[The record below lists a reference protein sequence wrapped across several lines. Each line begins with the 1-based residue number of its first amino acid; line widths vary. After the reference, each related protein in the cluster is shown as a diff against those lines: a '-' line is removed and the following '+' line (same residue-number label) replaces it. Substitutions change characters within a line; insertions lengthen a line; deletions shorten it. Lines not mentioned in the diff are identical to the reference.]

1 MRCICLSNQKTKKT
15 KKEKKRKNKTSFFCH
30 IFMAQEHAKYFEK
43 NKLTVG
49 DFFLIEWTTIQDF

>member
-1 MRCICLSNQKTKKT
+1 
-15 KKEKKRKNKTSFFCH
+15 
-30 IFMAQEHAKYFEK
+30 MAQEHAKYFEK